1 MDRFDDLLAFVTVVE
16 TGSFTAA
23 ADRLG
28 VAKSAV
34 SRRVSDLEDR
44 LGVQL
49 LRRTTRRLNLTDTGR
64 AFHEHASRILADLD
78 EAESAVLQ
86 QHGELRGTLKV
97 ALPLSFGIRHMCAP
111 IAEFSRRH
119 PRVEFDLD
127 LNDRRIDLLE
137 EGVDVAVRIGRLR
150 DSSLIARR
158 LFDARTVVCA
168 SQSYLDRHGVP
179 ATPEDLG
186 RHRCLLY
193 SNIPDPTR
201 WVCSDRSGTRHEVR
215 VTGALTASSG
225 DFLLA
230 AAIQGLGI
238 AVEPTFNAGEAISRG
253 ELVPLLTDY
262 EWPVSPAWAVYPP
275 TRHLSYRVRAFIDYL
290 ADCFSGTPA
299 WDKDCPGD

>member
-1 MDRFDDLLAFVTVVE
+1 MDRFDDLQAFVTVVE
-16 TGSFTAA
+16 AGSFTAA
-23 ADRLG
+23 AERLG

-34 SRRVSDLEDR
+34 SRRVSELEDR

-49 LRRTTRRLNLTDTGR
+49 LRRTTRRLNLTDTGQ
-64 AFHEHASRILADLD
+64 AFYEHGSRILADLD

-86 QHGELRGTLKV
+86 QHGELRGSLKV
-97 ALPLSFGIRHMCAP
+97 ALPLSFGIRHMCEP

-158 LFDARTVVCA
+158 LFEARTVVCA
-168 SQSYLDRHGVP
+168 SQSYLDRHGAP
-179 ATPEDLG
+179 ETPEDLAG
-186 RHRCLLY
+186 HQCLLY

-201 WVCSDRSGTRHEVR
+201 WVWRDRNGTRQEVR
-215 VTGALTASSG
+215 VPVGLMASSG
-225 DFLLA
+225 DFLLN
-230 AAIQGLGI
+230 AAIAGLGI
-238 AVEPTFNAGEAISRG
+238 ALEPTFNAGEAISRG
-253 ELVPLLTDY
+253 DLVPLLTEY
-262 EWPVSPAWAVYPP
+262 QWPVSPAWAVYPP

-290 ADCFSGTPA
+290 AGHFSGTPA
-299 WDKDCPGD
+299 WDKDCPGV